1 MTAELKEFP
10 GKSMQLEVQVDEET
24 AQGVYVNL
32 ALVNH
37 TETEF
42 VIDAAFVQPQS
53 PQAKVRARLIS
64 SPKHTKR
71 LMLALQENI
80 RRFEDNHGEIHL
92 GIGMSHEEFLQ

>member
-10 GKSMQLEVQVDEET
+10 TKNMQLEVQVDEET

-80 RRFEDNHGEIHL
+80 RRFEDSHGEIHL
-92 GIGMSHEEFLQ
+92 GMAMAHEEFLQ

>member
-92 GIGMSHEEFLQ
+92 GMPMSHEEFLQ